1 MFKVY
6 ILFSQKLNRYYIGF
20 TGDDLAV
27 RIRKHNSNHK
37 GYTGK
42 TIDWKLVYSDEF
54 SLKSDAIKREKE
66 IKSWKSRGRIE
77 KLIEHHK
84 K

>member
-6 ILFSQKLNRYYIGF
+6 ILFSQKINRYYIGF

-27 RIRKHNSNHK
+27 RIRKHSSNHK

-42 TIDWKLVYSDEF
+42 TNDWQLVYFEEYDF
-54 SLKSDAIKREKE
+54 KHNAIKREKE
-66 IKSWKSRGRIE
+66 LKSWKSSSRIE